1 MEIGDKGLTSVFISV
16 DEDYEVEFIRVVDLN
31 DFYIF
36 DITPDNFDGYKN
48 RLVET
53 DYMLN
58 IGYSVDESF
67 SFDNYLSI
75 VSMQELDKYSM
86 ITIWRGK
93 NYSIVYNADKG
104 EVEKLHCNSAYY
116 HLGAKRFFDKT
127 KLLGLEPTNNVDV
140 SLILPVSNNLFTVY
154 SCGTTVINLSELL
167 KYDED
172 VLMLPAESTTLWYC
186 NLSGERHSTFFTRLK
201 KLKLKN
207 ILIHKNVK
215 YVVSSSCNIHTLE
228 NTIQFEDILIKSDII
243 ALCSRE
249 LKFVTVASDVNK
261 TVFTGGLTKVKLKFY
276 D

>member
-36 DITPDNFDGYKN
+36 DITSDNFDEYKD

-53 DYMLN
+53 DYMLSV
-58 IGYSVDESF
+58 GYDVDESF

-86 ITIWRGK
+86 IAIWRGK

-104 EVEKLHCNSAYY
+104 EVEKLHYNSAYY
-116 HLGAKRFFDKT
+116 YLGNKRFFDKAN
-127 KLLGLEPTNNVDV
+127 LLGLNPTNDVDE

-154 SCGTTVINLSELL
+154 SCGTTIINLNELL

-172 VLMLPAESTTLWYC
+172 VLMIPAESTALWYC
-186 NLSGERHSTFFTRLK
+186 SLSGERHSTFFTRLK
-201 KLKLKN
+201 KLKLKS

-215 YVVSSSCNIHTLE
+215 YIAYCRSNLPILE
-228 NTIQFEDILIKSDII
+228 NTIQFENILLKSDII

-249 LKFVTVASDVNK
+249 LKFVLISHNTDKLESLSNIVA
-261 TVFTGGLTKVKLKFY
+261 LKLKFY

>member
-36 DITPDNFDGYKN
+36 DITHDNFNEYKD

-53 DYMLN
+53 DYMLRV
-58 IGYSVDESF
+58 GYDVDESF

-86 ITIWRGK
+86 ITIWKGK
-93 NYSIVYNADKG
+93 NYSLVYNADKG

-116 HLGAKRFFDKT
+116 HLGTKRFFDKT
-127 KLLGLEPTNNVDV
+127 KLLGLNPTDDVDE
-140 SLILPVSNNLFTVY
+140 SLILPISNNLFTVY

-172 VLMLPAESTTLWYC
+172 VLMLPAESTALWYC
-186 NLSGERHSTFFTRLK
+186 SLSGERHSTFFTRLK

-207 ILIHKNVK
+207 ILIHKNVN
-215 YVVSSSCNIHTLE
+215 YVVSSSCTIRMLE
-228 NTIQFEDILIKSDII
+228 NAIQFEDILIKSDII

-249 LKFVTVASDVNK
+249 LKFVIVSSDIDK
-261 TVFTGGLTKVKLKFY
+261 RVFTGGLIEVKLKFY

>member
-36 DITPDNFDGYKN
+36 DIALDNFDEYKD

-53 DYMLN
+53 DYMLSA
-58 IGYSVDESF
+58 GYSVDESF

-75 VSMQELDKYSM
+75 VSMQELDKYSI

-116 HLGAKRFFDKT
+116 HLGTKRFFDKT
-127 KLLGLEPTNNVDV
+127 KLLGLNPTDDVDD

-172 VLMLPAESTTLWYC
+172 VLMLPPESTALWYC
-186 NLSGERHSTFFTRLK
+186 SLSGERHSTFFTRLK
-201 KLKLKN
+201 KLKLKT

-215 YVVSSSCNIHTLE
+215 YVVSSSCNIRTLE

-249 LKFVTVASDVNK
+249 LKFIIVASDVNK
-261 TVFTGGLTKVKLKFY
+261 TVFTGGLTEVKLKFY

>member
-1 MEIGDKGLTSVFISV
+1 MEMGDKGLTSVFISV

-53 DYMLN
+53 DYMLRV
-58 IGYSVDESF
+58 GYDVDESF

-86 ITIWRGK
+86 IAIWKGK
-93 NYSIVYNADKG
+93 NYNIVYNADKG

-116 HLGAKRFFDKT
+116 HLGTKRFFDKT
-127 KLLGLEPTNNVDV
+127 KLLGLDPTDDVDENLV
-140 SLILPVSNNLFTVY
+140 LPVSNNLFTVY
-154 SCGTTVINLSELL
+154 SCGTTIINLNELL

-172 VLMLPAESTTLWYC
+172 VLMLPQESTVLWYC
-186 NLSGERHSTFFTRLK
+186 SLSGERHSTFFTRLK

-207 ILIHKNVK
+207 ILIHKNVN
-215 YVVSSSCNIHTLE
+215 YVVYCRSNLPILE
-228 NTIQFEDILIKSDII
+228 NTIQFEDILLKSDII

-249 LKFVTVASDVNK
+249 LKFVLISHNTDKLESLSNIVA
-261 TVFTGGLTKVKLKFY
+261 LKLKFY

>member
-1 MEIGDKGLTSVFISV
+1 METGDKGLTSVFISV

-36 DITPDNFDGYKN
+36 DITPDNFEEYKY

-53 DYMLN
+53 DYMLRV
-58 IGYSVDESF
+58 GYGVDESF

-86 ITIWRGK
+86 IAIWRGK
-93 NYSIVYNADKG
+93 NYSIFYNADKG

-127 KLLGLEPTNNVDV
+127 KLLGLNPTDDVDD

-172 VLMLPAESTTLWYC
+172 VLMLPAESTALWYC
-186 NLSGERHSTFFTRLK
+186 SLSGERRSTFFTRLK

-207 ILIHKNVK
+207 ILIHKNVN
-215 YVVSSSCNIHTLE
+215 YVVSSSCTIRMLE
-228 NTIQFEDILIKSDII
+228 NAIQFEDILIKSDII

-249 LKFVTVASDVNK
+249 LKFVMVSSDIDK
-261 TVFTGGLTKVKLKFY
+261 RVFTSGLIEVKLKFY

>member
-36 DITPDNFDGYKN
+36 DITPDNFDEYKD

-53 DYMLN
+53 DYMLSV
-58 IGYSVDESF
+58 GYSVNESF

-116 HLGAKRFFDKT
+116 HLGTKRFFDKT
-127 KLLGLEPTNNVDV
+127 KLLGLKPTNDVDE

-172 VLMLPAESTTLWYC
+172 VLMLPAESTALWYC
-186 NLSGERHSTFFTRLK
+186 SLSGERHSTFFTRLK

-207 ILIHKNVK
+207 ILIHKNVN
-215 YVVSSSCNIHTLE
+215 YVVSSSCNIRVIE
-228 NTIQFEDILIKSDII
+228 NAIQFEDILIKSDII

-249 LKFVTVASDVNK
+249 LKFVIVSSDIDK
-261 TVFTGGLTKVKLKFY
+261 RVFTGGLTKVKLKFY